1 MATNSIIEK
10 VNGTDSSSNRIASTF
25 YCTCSTAAG
34 TKQKDATP
42 SDSCVFN
49 DSCLITG
56 VTVFVKFTETN
67 TNGAATLKVG
77 TSSAKS
83 IKCFGTTAT
92 GQTETGSWYAGS
104 VVSFTYDG
112 TNWIQNDY
120 KYNTNTTYTL
130 GTSGS
135 NITLSPNLG
144 SVQSVTA
151 PYATSA
157 GDASTVNN
165 KIVGTNVPSDAVFT
179 DSNVTQTN
187 DTTTNSNLRILFS
200 NSANDTT
207 ETAGV
212 KKSGN
217 LLYNPYQNELTAGYF
232 TGTVFQG
239 ITANVDYA
247 LANSITM

>member
-1 MATNSIIEK
+1 MATNSIINK
-10 VNGTDSSSNRIASTF
+10 INGTDSSANRIASSF
-25 YCTCSTAAG
+25 YCTCDTAAS

-42 SDSCVFN
+42 ADSCVFDN
-49 DSCLITG
+49 SCLITG
-56 VTVFVKFTETN
+56 VTVFVKFTNTN
-67 TNGAATLKVG
+67 TNGTATLKVG

-92 GQTETGSWYAGS
+92 GQTETGSWYPGS

-130 GTSGS
+130 GTSG
-135 NITLSPNLG
+135 NKITLSPSG
-144 SVQSVTA
+144 SPTQSVTA
-151 PYATSA
+151 PYATESGSA
-157 GDASTVNN
+157 ANASLVNG
-165 KIVGTNVPSDAVFT
+165 KTVGTDVPSDAVFT
-179 DSNVTQTN
+179 DNKVKQTN
-187 DTTTNSNLRILFS
+187 DTTTDSNLRILFS

-217 LLYNPYQNELTAGYF
+217 LLYNPYDDELIAGYLLI
-232 TGTVFQG
+232 Q
-239 ITANVDYA
+239 
-247 LANSITM
+247 